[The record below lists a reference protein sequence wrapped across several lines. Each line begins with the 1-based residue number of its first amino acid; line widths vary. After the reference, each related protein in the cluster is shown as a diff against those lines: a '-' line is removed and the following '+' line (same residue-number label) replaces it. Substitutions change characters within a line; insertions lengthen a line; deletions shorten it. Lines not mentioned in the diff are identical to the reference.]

1 MPIIQINPTALPG
14 EAGLAAIAGLLTEL
28 AKDATP
34 EEKQRITERFLE
46 LSEPYH
52 KLNVAIAD
60 HVAQFLAKV
69 LHIDVTQQEP
79 PK

>member
-1 MPIIQINPTALPG
+1 MSIIQINPTVLPG
-14 EAGLAAIAGLLTEL
+14 ESALTAIAGLLQEL

-34 EEKQRITERFLE
+34 EQKQEITKRFLE

-52 KLNVAIAD
+52 RINVAIAD
-60 HVAQFLAKV
+60 HVAQFLEKV
-69 LHIDVTQQEP
+69 LHIDLKDER